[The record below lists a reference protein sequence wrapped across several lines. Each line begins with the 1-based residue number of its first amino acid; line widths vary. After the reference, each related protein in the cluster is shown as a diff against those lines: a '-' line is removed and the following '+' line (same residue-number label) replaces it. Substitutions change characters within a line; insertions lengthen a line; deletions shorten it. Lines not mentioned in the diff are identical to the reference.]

1 MELPEEDKEPVDQ
14 NRCGKLVMSMYGIRD
29 AAINWFDEYTKI
41 LVKDGYKQGRANPCL
56 FWHPSKKAA
65 VMVHGDDFV
74 AVGSDES
81 LKSTRRTLEEKY
93 KIKVQVL
100 GPDEEQE
107 IRVLNKIIRW
117 TPEGIE
123 FEADP
128 RHAEIVIKELGLEG
142 SKAIKVP
149 GAKVRK
155 EEQDDEKIEEQW
167 QEVEEL
173 DADSITGL

>member
-1 MELPEEDKEPVDQ
+1 MV
-14 NRCGKLVMSMYGIRD
+14 RD
-29 AAINWFDEYTKI
+29 AAINWPDEYTKT
-41 LVKDGYKQGRANPCL
+41 LVKDGYKQGRAIPCL
-56 FWHPSKKAA
+56 FLHPSKKAA
-65 VMVHGDDFV
+65 VMVHGYNFV
-74 AVGSDES
+74 AVGSDGS

-107 IRVLNKIIRW
+107 IRAPNKIIRW

-123 FEADP
+123 LEADP

-149 GAKVRK
+149 GAQAPKK
-155 EEQDDEKIEEQW
+155 
-167 QEVEEL
+167 
-173 DADSITGL
+173 